1 MTISTEV
8 PLVDDVVYSVSDIV
22 DCNFHNCQNK
32 ESAFVFSADF
42 FDLRLINDNI
52 KSTKLKLTKD
62 EKKILEKL
70 KALHP
75 SLKIK
80 NDGKKRNKS
89 IKLNTLNKSL

>member
-1 MTISTEV
+1 M
-8 PLVDDVVYSVSDIV
+8 
-22 DCNFHNCQNK
+22 NK
-32 ESAFVFSADF
+32 E
-42 FDLRLINDNI
+42 INDNI
-52 KSTKLKLTKD
+52 KITKLKLNKD